1 MPNMSSS
8 IVLLLCKQFVII
20 AYFEAAKI
28 EKKQTQQKN
37 IANTLA
43 QYLHKTQR

>member
-28 EKKQTQQKN
+28 EKKQTQQKKHCKHFGT
-37 IANTLA
+37 ILA
-43 QYLHKTQR
+43 

>member
-28 EKKQTQQKN
+28 EKKT
-37 IANTLA
+37 NTTKKHCKHFGTILA
-43 QYLHKTQR
+43 